1 MVSLG
6 HNKTPLFAGNTFA
19 ASFENTPKNLA
30 SQQSS
35 LEVSFDFKD
44 GNRFFST
51 PKKK

>member
-19 ASFENTPKNLA
+19 VSFENTPKNLA

-44 GNRFFST
+44 DKQVFLYAE
-51 PKKK
+51 KK